1 MAIGLLTRI
10 QKVPTRKQTQVYK
23 LHDARKNKCFWNTS
37 QMQTKADLNP
47 IPRGWAGAKIHPY
60 SVV

>member
-1 MAIGLLTRI
+1 MMQEKKTNAFGTHH
-10 QKVPTRKQTQVYK
+10 K
-23 LHDARKNKCFWNTS
+23 
-37 QMQTKADLNP
+37 MQTKADLNP